1 MSLKLR
7 FMLVAAALILGASL
21 LAWYSFQYMAERIVE
36 QWGRRVAEVQVQ
48 YDSARLLQPL
58 QREIALAQQMAN
70 SQVLRHWIRDPD
82 GPGLEAQAFDE
93 MESFRRNFRGNN
105 YFVALRES
113 GGYYHNNAD
122 NAYGD
127 DPFRYTLRAN
137 RPADAWFYQLI
148 EEGRDFH
155 LNVNPDVELGVT
167 KLWVDVLIRDE
178 SGEILGMV
186 GTGIDLE
193 TILAQIVDIDQQ
205 GITTVFADYN
215 GAIQL
220 FRDPRFIDFAS
231 LVKPEGQKRTVDLLF
246 DLSRDGERILERM
259 GRMRDHP
266 LENPR
271 IYTDFVTVDGK
282 RHLVGIAFLS
292 SIGWFEVT
300 LLDLDE
306 VMPVSSFAPAIGML
320 VAFMLV
326 TLLLFYWVL
335 RRLLL
340 NPMAALERAMVG
352 LRQGRRDVAL
362 PRGGGEMGGLI
373 THFRDMASEVIRHTD
388 ELEEQV
394 KVRTEQL
401 EQLARVDMLT
411 GLLNRRGMTQQLE
424 EQAARATREGTC
436 FGLVWVDLDRF
447 KEINDTRGH
456 AAGDRALCEVA
467 ELLRTGLRPYDHA
480 ARWGGDEFLVLLM
493 PCKRD
498 DLIAIASRVCDEI
511 ADKTRAGQ
519 GGITVSVG
527 ASLVQPGEDLYE
539 ALQRADD
546 ALYRAKES
554 GRNRLVVTEA
564 E

>member
-70 SQVLRHWIRDPD
+70 SQVLRNWILDPD

-167 KLWVDVLIRDE
+167 KLWIDVLIRDE

-362 PRGGGEMGGLI
+362 PRGVGEMGGLI

-480 ARWGGDEFLVLLM
+480 ARWGGDEFLVLLT

-498 DLIAIASRVCDEI
+498 DLVAIASRVCDEI